1 MKIKFEGEMKSGV
14 SKKTGGPYT
23 YIDLEFPSGYRKMVF
38 LNGSLEGL
46 SNYIISSIGKQ
57 KGRRSLTIVI

>member
-38 LNGSLEGL
+38 LNDAEKYMLQALIDNQTQS
-46 SNYIISSIGKQ
+46 KA
-57 KGRRSLTIVI
+57 